1 MREYLS
7 ATRHPFVCLLFLVPL
22 VAGYEY
28 GVHALGG
35 DRPETLRNGADAWLR
50 WGLEKYGF
58 AQLWV
63 APLIVIGFF
72 VVWSIV
78 SWGNRPKDTLAALFG
93 MLIECSL
100 FAGILWAISANFRPI
115 LDRLGIELAVAGDVP
130 WHQSPQARL
139 MVRYVGAGI
148 YEEVIFRLGLFTAIF
163 FLLRIAL
170 LPSVIAGVLAAV
182 AAALLFAAAHHV
194 GDNGE
199 TPVVPLRFAFR
210 AVAGLYFTALYVSRG
225 FGVAVGTHAAYDVL
239 VGLSNP

>member
-7 ATRHPFVCLLFLVPL
+7 ATRHPFVCLLFVVPL
-22 VAGYEY
+22 VAVYEY

-50 WGLEKYGF
+50 WGLEKYGLV
-58 AQLWV
+58 QIWV
-63 APLIVIGFF
+63 APLIVVGFF
-72 VVWSIV
+72 FLWSAA
-78 SWGNRPKDTLAALFG
+78 SWGSRPKEPLAALFG
-93 MLIECSL
+93 MLIECGL
-100 FAGILWAISANFRPI
+100 FAGILWAVSANFRPI
-115 LDRLGIELAVAGDVP
+115 LDRLGIELAMAGDGP
-130 WHQSPQARL
+130 WHQSAQARM

-148 YEEVIFRLGLFTAIF
+148 YEEVIFRLGLFTLIY

-170 LPSVIAGVLAAV
+170 LPSALAGLLAAI

-199 TPVVPLRFAFR
+199 TPIVPLRFAFR
-210 AVAGLYFTALYVSRG
+210 AVAGLYFTLLYVGRG
-225 FGVAVGTHAAYDVL
+225 FGIAVGTHAAYDVL